1 MKKSLSCFSVSAIL
15 IVLIFGLMA
24 CQNKTFN
31 EYRIHEILGSNGDTY
46 SRKISNDY
54 FFTHQRYDST
64 TYVYWIPSPDCV
76 EIATIAINS
85 VDRILVCS
93 GAFDKYGDDGYKLY
107 FVNSTS
113 NMVTII
119 DKETRNI
126 EVLSIS
132 TFEFFNGI
140 FWYDV

>member
-54 FFTHQRYDST
+54 FFHSSA
-64 TYVYWIPSPDCV
+64 V
-76 EIATIAINS
+76 
-85 VDRILVCS
+85 
-93 GAFDKYGDDGYKLY
+93 
-107 FVNSTS
+107 
-113 NMVTII
+113 
-119 DKETRNI
+119 
-126 EVLSIS
+126 
-132 TFEFFNGI
+132 
-140 FWYDV
+140 